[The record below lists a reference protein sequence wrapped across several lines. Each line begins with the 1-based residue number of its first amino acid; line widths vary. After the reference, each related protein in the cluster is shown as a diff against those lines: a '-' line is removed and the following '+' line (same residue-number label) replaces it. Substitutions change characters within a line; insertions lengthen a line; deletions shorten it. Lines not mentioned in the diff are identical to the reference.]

1 MHARHQYWTPW
12 EWVCGGSEKACGKIP
27 QRSIRNG
34 HRGIP
39 SRSEKEVL
47 PELRCYSM
55 SSLNG
60 LSSNIAFDL
69 SLSMCL

>member
-12 EWVCGGSEKACGKIP
+12 EWVCGGSEKASGKIP
-27 QRSIRNG
+27 QRSIRDQ

-47 PELRCYSM
+47 PEVTSYSM

-60 LSSNIAFDL
+60 LSSDIVFD
-69 SLSMCL
+69 LSMCL